1 MRVGDHLQVWRPGK
15 EIRDPATDK
24 VLLRNDTLLGEAIV
38 TKVNDISSIALYKGT
53 ELVRVRDVVKSAPGQ
68 R

>member
-1 MRVGDHLQVWRPGK
+1 MKLGDHLQVWRPGK

-24 VLLRNDTLLGEAIV
+24 VLLRNDTLLGEAVV
-38 TKVNDISSIALYKGT
+38 TKVNDISSIAIYSGT
-53 ELVRVRDVVKSAPGQ
+53 EPVKVRDVVKSLPVQ